1 MRIKKGDTVY
11 VRNGA
16 DKGKTGRVLY
26 VDTKKTKILV
36 EGINMKKRHQRP
48 TQKNP
53 KGGIIS
59 IEAPIH
65 LSNVALYSPSL
76 GGPTKISTKVI
87 DEGGRKIKVR
97 ICRKT
102 GEQI

>member
-11 VRNGA
+11 VRSGA
-16 DKGKTGRVLY
+16 SRGKTGRVLN
-26 VDTKKTKILV
+26 VDVKKQMILV

-48 TQKNP
+48 TQKQP

-65 LSNVALYSPSL
+65 LSNVAVYSSTL
-76 GGPTKISTKVI
+76 GGPTKISTRSI
-87 DEGGRKIKVR
+87 NEGGKVTKVR
-97 ICRKT
+97 TCRKT